1 MDAQLGRQRVTVSP
15 NAEACR
21 NMADLGWKCL
31 CLIGPTCCQ
40 EDRGN
45 VVPEGSVF
53 LILEEKHSTFHTEYD
68 IGLLYVA
75 FIILGYVPSITNLLR
90 VFVLKRVL
98 HFLERFFSLLR

>member
-45 VVPEGSVF
+45 VVPEGSASSWNNGGERSVPERGSWEEPGRVK
-53 LILEEKHSTFHTEYD
+53 ILKMQAGIQGKPQSMQGT
-68 IGLLYVA
+68 GRRS
-75 FIILGYVPSITNLLR
+75 GN
-90 VFVLKRVL
+90 
-98 HFLERFFSLLR
+98 

>member
-45 VVPEGSVF
+45 VVQRAQPAAGIMEESVQSLKEGAGRSQA
-53 LILEEKHSTFHTEYD
+53 
-68 IGLLYVA
+68 G
-75 FIILGYVPSITNLLR
+75 
-90 VFVLKRVL
+90 
-98 HFLERFFSLLR
+98 